1 MVDWAKDEDDKQV
14 IKDTKPY
21 TLRSLHSR
29 AGSIDGRLYILH
41 NVAPRDDNIPRTSVK
56 TPVRIMDFEKNKLF
70 IPQYLN
76 DESTGNKRGEE
87 DEKKDTYL
95 PIDYRINYS
104 LCVFKNRVFVYGGL
118 NQKNEV
124 LATMESFD
132 APILKFQ
139 T

>member
-1 MVDWAKDEDDKQV
+1 
-14 IKDTKPY
+14 
-21 TLRSLHSR
+21 
-29 AGSIDGRLYILH
+29 
-41 NVAPRDDNIPRTSVK
+41 
-56 TPVRIMDFEKNKLF
+56 MDFEKNKLF